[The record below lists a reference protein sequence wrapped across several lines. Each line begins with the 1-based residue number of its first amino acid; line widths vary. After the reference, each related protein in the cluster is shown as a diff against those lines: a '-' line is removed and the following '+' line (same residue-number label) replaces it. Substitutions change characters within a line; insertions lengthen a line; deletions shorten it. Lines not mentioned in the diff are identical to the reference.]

1 MLKIKKQDFIRFVE
15 VEGRNLS
22 LTRAEMFCDTSDD
35 LPAVDDIDGCILDM
49 GSIAYDIATGDF
61 YVLNSDGEWKNSQR
75 EEVNVSLN
83 SSALD
88 EQIIQIKGADD
99 EENELEIPEL
109 KEEGAENNGEL
120 IPDIEGE

>member
-22 LTRAEMFCDTSDD
+22 LTRAEMFCDTASD
-35 LPAVDDIDGCILDM
+35 LPAVDEIGGCLLDM

-61 YVLNSDGEWKNSQR
+61 YVLNSDGEWKNSQG

-88 EQIIQIKGADD
+88 EQIIQIKGAYD

>member
-22 LTRAEMFCDTSDD
+22 LTRAEMFCDTAED
-35 LPAVDDIDGCILDM
+35 LPAVDDIDGFLLDM

-61 YVLNSDGEWKNSQR
+61 YVLNSDGEWKNSQG